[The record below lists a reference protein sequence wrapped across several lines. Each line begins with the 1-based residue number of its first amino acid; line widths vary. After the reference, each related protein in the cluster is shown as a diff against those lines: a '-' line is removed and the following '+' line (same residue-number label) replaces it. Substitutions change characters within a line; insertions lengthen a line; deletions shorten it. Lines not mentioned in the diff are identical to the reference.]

1 MMRRALVVSMTLAGL
16 TFGAGCGSA
25 EELGESEGLLKVQ
38 EGQQTPPVDA
48 LIQSANGNGEC
59 CTTYC
64 YSGPYAILIGN
75 REKTSGCAEWADA
88 ACERRGYPAYD
99 AYWGSCYDSRVTW
112 L

>member
-16 TFGAGCGSA
+16 TFGSGCGA
-25 EELGESEGLLKVQ
+25 PEELGESETPLEPQ
-38 EGQQTPPVDA
+38 EGQQAPIDAYLQPV
-48 LIQSANGNGEC
+48 NGNGEC
-59 CTTYC
+59 CTTWC

-75 REKTSGCAEWADA
+75 REKTSGCAAWADA